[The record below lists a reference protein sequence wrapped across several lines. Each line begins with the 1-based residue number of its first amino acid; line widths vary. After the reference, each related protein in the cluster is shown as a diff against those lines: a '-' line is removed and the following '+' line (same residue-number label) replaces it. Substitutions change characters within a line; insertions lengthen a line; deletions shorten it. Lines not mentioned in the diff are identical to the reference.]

1 MATSLSSHVKGRRLV
16 ASEAGFPWEAPTG
29 YGKHAIEIELSY
41 PVNPWEHEGAGAISW
56 GANLDRLAPL
66 GEEAVS
72 IIKEAWEQQ
81 QREHPSGRTKREEKE
96 SEPVDRVPTS
106 GASIKPG
113 WAGRVEFREY
123 WIRLTL
129 SVPVNER
136 WIEHTGENWSRGQLI
151 NDGVVKRSVTVE
163 ATTRLGRRALRII
176 EALHSDHPYN
186 ELQPPEH
193 GSWYG

>member
-1 MATSLSSHVKGRRLV
+1 M
-16 ASEAGFPWEAPTG
+16 ASEAGFPWSPPAE
-29 YGKHAIEIELSY
+29 YGKHEIQIELSY

-66 GEEAVS
+66 GDEAVS
-72 IIKEAWEQQ
+72 IIKEVWEQ

-96 SEPVDRVPTS
+96 SEPVDRAPS
-106 GASIKPG
+106 RDASIKPG
-113 WAGRVEFREY
+113 WAGRVEFRQY

-129 SVPVNER
+129 SAPVNER
-136 WIEHTGENWSRGQLI
+136 WIEHTGENWSHGQLI

-176 EALHSDHPYN
+176 EALHGDHPYN
-186 ELQPPEH
+186 ELQLPEH
-193 GSWYG
+193 GDWYRQ